1 MVLRQLDST
10 PTPGGS
16 GAAGVPSRQPDP
28 TPEGNVVASTKAAK
42 KSAVLHR
49 DLGYDFLPLV
59 EGNGNHLGLADGRR
73 VFDASGGAAVGCIG
87 WGNERVARAVM
98 RQMLAIPYCSTI
110 FYTTKVQEELC
121 RYLVDSTHGNMG
133 RAYIVNSGQCGLE
146 QGRVSL
152 LTPFRIGSNGG
163 SRQARQAVFPRA

>member
-1 MVLRQLDST
+1 MVLRQLDPT
-10 PTPGGS
+10 PTTEDN
-16 GAAGVPSRQPDP
+16 GAAGVAPRQPDP
-28 TPEGNVVASTKAAK
+28 MPEGNVVAGTGAAK

-110 FYTTKVQEELC
+110 FYTTRVQEELC
-121 RYLVDSTHGNMG
+121 RYLVDSTNGNMG
-133 RAYIVNSGQCGLE
+133 RAYIVNSGQCGADYGGFKMLTCT
-146 QGRVSL
+146 RV
-152 LTPFRIGSNGG
+152 RSNGG

>member
-10 PTPGGS
+10 PTPGDS
-16 GAAGVPSRQPDP
+16 GVAG
-28 TPEGNVVASTKAAK
+28 TGAAK

-49 DLGYDFLPLV
+49 DLGYDFLPRV
-59 EGNGNHLGLADGRR
+59 EGNGSHLGLADGRR
-73 VFDASGGAAVGCIG
+73 VVDAAGGAAVGCIG

-133 RAYIVNSGQCGLE
+133 RAYIVNSGQCGVD
-146 QGRVSL
+146 QGLVSL
-152 LTPFRIGSNGG
+152 LTPIRIRSNGG

>member
-10 PTPGGS
+10 PTPGDC
-16 GAAGVPSRQPDP
+16 GASSVPLRQPDSM
-28 TPEGNVVASTKAAK
+28 PEGNVVAGTGAAK

-49 DLGYDFLPLV
+49 DLSYDFLHLV
-59 EGNGNHLGLADGRR
+59 QGKGNHLELADGRQ

-133 RAYIVNSGQCGLE
+133 RAYIVNSGQCGIDQVL
-146 QGRVSL
+146 
-152 LTPFRIGSNGG
+152 FHC
-163 SRQARQAVFPRA
+163 